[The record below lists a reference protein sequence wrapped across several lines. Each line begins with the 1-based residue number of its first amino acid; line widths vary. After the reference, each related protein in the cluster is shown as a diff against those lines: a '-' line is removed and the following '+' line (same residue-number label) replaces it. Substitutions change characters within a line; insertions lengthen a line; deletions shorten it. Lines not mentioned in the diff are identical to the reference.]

1 MDWSTLFGAFGVGA
15 IIKTILDTILSS
27 KKDRSALQYQ
37 EKREAYL
44 GLLDALH
51 KAAMSPSDENSK
63 TFALWQT
70 RVSIFGSEE
79 ASKAVQG
86 IIDTNDGPREIR
98 HIHFDNL
105 LRAIK
110 KDLSV

>member
-1 MDWSTLFGAFGVGA
+1 MEWSAVLGAFGIGA
-15 IIKTILDTILSS
+15 IVKTILDTILAT
-27 KKDRSALQYQ
+27 KKDRSALQYK
-37 EKREAYL
+37 EKREAYF

-51 KAAMSPSDENSK
+51 KAAITPSDENSK

-86 IIDTNDGPREIR
+86 IIDTNDGPRELR
-98 HIHFDNL
+98 QLHFDNL
-105 LRAIK
+105 LKAIK
-110 KDLSV
+110 KDMTA